1 MPGSD
6 LRCTL
11 KYMHDKTLE
20 EDSSEH
26 SEALQRIFREIEM
39 LFEENAKL
47 KAQRVSLVEQYEKDR
62 LQLVVEI
69 AQLRQALNQL
79 K

>member
-1 MPGSD
+1 
-6 LRCTL
+6 
-11 KYMHDKTLE
+11 MHDKTLE